1 MYMDDSD
8 SDDWI
13 KSFSVY
19 TGLDLLAAKW
29 VMVATDFAHARARAR
44 APLARALAHRHRGL

>member
-1 MYMDDSD
+1 MDDSD